1 MNSLKTAVVVTV
13 LLGVMY
19 GVYTTLTTHPVAP
32 DSQGSGSPWPSVNL
46 SMPGNTGGSGD
57 PVHAPQKESTVASWP
72 PTGPNVPGA
81 PSAQPTP
88 AGRTPPLGSEK
99 GGSAALSSP
108 FSAPGQAGGNLRAPN
123 TVASLDPRVT
133 PASAGQNQAQQA
145 IPATGLEPA
154 GSVGIRPEF
163 RAMMESVQR
172 RLDQGQLAE
181 VLLELSPLYGS
192 ADLTPEE
199 NRQLTEL
206 LDQLAGTV
214 IYSRQHLL
222 EPPYV
227 VKKGDTLE
235 QIAAAYEVP
244 WQLLAKINGIRPSS
258 SLVPGRELK
267 VVRGPF
273 EAVVRLAQFEL
284 VLYVQ
289 GRYAGRFPI
298 GIGRDQPRLEGT
310 YTVREKLPGKAYR
323 GPEGEF
329 PPGDPRN
336 PLGRLWIGLDGPVGI
351 HGTND
356 PQNLRR
362 VVPAGNICLGQQ
374 DIEDLYD
381 ILSCGSRVTIRR

>member
-19 GVYTTLTTHPVAP
+19 GVYTTLTTHSGGPN
-32 DSQGSGSPWPSVNL
+32 SEGSSSPWPSVNL
-46 SMPGNTGGSGD
+46 SLPGKSGGQAESD
-57 PVHAPQKESTVASWP
+57 PPASKVATWP
-72 PTGPNVPGA
+72 PESGKEFA
-81 PSAQPTP
+81 PLANPTERGRPSTAAAENGGWPPRVDPFPKPSP
-88 AGRTPPLGSEK
+88 AGGGNPFSKAGPPLDPSVTQASASHTPPGTVR
-99 GGSAALSSP
+99 SATAVENI
-108 FSAPGQAGGNLRAPN
+108 A
-123 TVASLDPRVT
+123 
-133 PASAGQNQAQQA
+133 
-145 IPATGLEPA
+145 
-154 GSVGIRPEF
+154 SVGVRVEF
-163 RAMMESVQR
+163 QAMMDSVRR
-172 RLDQGQLAE
+172 RLDEGKLAD

-199 NRQLTEL
+199 NRRLTEL

-227 VKKGDTLE
+227 VKRGDTLE

-244 WQLLAKINGIRPSS
+244 WQLLAKINGLGPSS

-273 EAVVRLAQFEL
+273 EAVIRLEHFEL
-284 VLYVQ
+284 VLYVG

-298 GIGRDQPRLEGT
+298 GIGRDQPRLDGT

-362 VVPAGNICLGQQ
+362 VVSAGNICLGDR